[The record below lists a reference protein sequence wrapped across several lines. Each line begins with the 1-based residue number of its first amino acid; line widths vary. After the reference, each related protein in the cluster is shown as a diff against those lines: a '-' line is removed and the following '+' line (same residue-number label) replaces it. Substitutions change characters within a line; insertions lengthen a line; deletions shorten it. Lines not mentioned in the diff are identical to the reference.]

1 MRPVS
6 TDSQRPLTIVVTGAS
21 DGIGLEAASQL
32 AAQGHRLV
40 LVGRNPTK
48 VDAAATRI
56 RGESPG
62 SEVTA
67 FVCDFAALDDV
78 RRLADDLLETCPRID
93 VLISNAGTAY
103 PTRTLV
109 ENGVEATFAVNHLA
123 GFLLTELLLDRI
135 IASGDARIVITSSV
149 GHAHASMNF
158 EDLFFERGYQ
168 THRAYCRSKL
178 ANVLYARHL
187 ARRLAGTGVTVNAV
201 HPGAVATNIYEGSPR
216 LVKPIMNL
224 AKRLVMISP
233 ARGGAT
239 LTRLAT
245 STEVSGTTG
254 QYFSMTRAKEP
265 ARLARDLDVERQL
278 IEVSRKLVGL

>member
-1 MRPVS
+1 MTVLS
-6 TDSQRPLTIVVTGAS
+6 IVITGAS

-32 AAQGHRLV
+32 AQQGHRLV
-40 LVGRNPTK
+40 LVGRNPQK
-48 VDAAATRI
+48 VAAAVSRLAQ
-56 RGESPG
+56 ESPG
-62 SEVTA
+62 SDVSW
-67 FVCDFAALDDV
+67 FVCDFSVLDDV
-78 RRLADDLLETCPRID
+78 RQLATDLLSACPRID

-109 ENGVEATFAVNHLA
+109 EGGLEATFVVNHLS

-135 IASGDARIVITSSV
+135 TATDNARIVITSSV
-149 GHAHASMNF
+149 GHAHATMNF
-158 EDLFFERGYQ
+158 DDLFFERGYL

-178 ANVLYARHL
+178 ANVLYMRHL
-187 ARRLAGTGVTVNAV
+187 ARRLDGTGVTVNAV
-201 HPGAVATNIYEGSPR
+201 HPGAVATSIYDGSPR

-245 STEVSGTTG
+245 SDDVAGVSG
-254 QYFSMTRAKEP
+254 QYFAMSRAKQP
-265 ARLARDLDVERQL
+265 ARLARDRDVEEQL
-278 IEVSRKLVGL
+278 VAISRELVDL

>member
-1 MRPVS
+1 VV
-6 TDSQRPLTIVVTGAS
+6 QRTIVITGAS

-40 LVGRNPTK
+40 LVGRNPGKVAAAAARLHHESPTSP
-48 VDAAATRI
+48 VDAFI
-56 RGESPG
+56 
-62 SEVTA
+62 
-67 FVCDFAALDDV
+67 CDFSVLDDV
-78 RRLADDLLETCPRID
+78 RRLVGDLLAACPRID

-103 PTRTLV
+103 PRRTLV
-109 ENGVEATFAVNHLA
+109 EGGLEATFVVNHLA
-123 GFLLTELLLDRI
+123 GFLLTEMLLHRVV
-135 IASGDARIVITSSV
+135 ATGDARIVITSSV
-149 GHAHASMNF
+149 GHAHATMNF
-158 EDLFFERGYQ
+158 EDLYFEHGYQ

-187 ARRLAGTGVTVNAV
+187 ARRLADTGVTVNAV
-201 HPGAVATNIYEGSPR
+201 HPGAVATNIYEGSPP

-245 STEVSGTTG
+245 GTDVAGVSG
-254 QYFSMTRAKEP
+254 QYFARSQIKEP
-265 ARLARDLDVERQL
+265 ARLARDRDVERRL
-278 IEVSRKLVGL
+278 LEVSRRAVGLPSP